1 MALRT
6 LVVANPASR
15 GGATRKRF
23 ERALPRVR
31 EVLGACDVEWTRGPR
46 DAERI
51 AREAVRAGVERVV
64 IAGGD
69 GTTSEVVT
77 GILAAD
83 LGRYAELALLPLG
96 TGGDLRRTLGV
107 AADLETALTGIA
119 RGVRRRIDA
128 GRARFVSREGGEATV
143 YFANIA
149 SLGIS
154 GLTTELVNQASK
166 ALGGRV
172 SFLLGTLRSIAAY
185 RAADHPVELRLDGE
199 RIHEGPLVLAAAANG
214 RYFGGGM
221 QVAPEARPD
230 DGLLDVVVVPGL
242 SKPRLL
248 AELPRMYRGTHL
260 GVAGVLSRR
269 GCVLEATPLGGEPAW
284 VEIDGEP
291 LGRLPAR
298 FEILPG
304 ALTLVGGAAPHDP
317 GAADAGG

>member
-6 LVVANPASR
+6 LVVVNPASR
-15 GGATRKRF
+15 GGAARRHF
-23 ERALPRVR
+23 ERILPRVR
-31 EVLGACDVEWTRGPR
+31 EVLGACEVEMTRGPR

-51 AREAVRAGVERVV
+51 AREGVRAGVERVV
-64 IAGGD
+64 VAGGD
-69 GTTSEVVT
+69 GTVSEVVT

-107 AADLETALTGIA
+107 PADLEGALAAIA
-119 RGVRRRIDA
+119 RGERRTLDA
-128 GRARFVSREGGEATV
+128 GRARYQGRDGRETSVFFV
-143 YFANIA
+143 NIA

-154 GLTTELVNQASK
+154 GLTTELVNQAPK
-166 ALGGRV
+166 ALGGRA
-172 SFLLGTLRSIAAY
+172 SFLIGTLRSIVSY

-199 RIHEGPLVLAAAANG
+199 VIHQGPLVLAAAANG

-221 QVAPEARPD
+221 QVAPDARPD

-248 AELPRMYRGTHL
+248 AELPRLYRGTHI
-260 GVAGVLSRR
+260 GVGGVHARR
-269 GCVLEATPLGGEPAW
+269 GRVLEAASLGGEPPW

-291 LGRLPAR
+291 LGRVPAR

-304 ALTLVGGAAPHDP
+304 ALTLVGGAA
-317 GAADAGG
+317 

>member
-6 LVVANPASR
+6 LIVANPASR

-23 ERALPRVR
+23 ERLLPRVR

-64 IAGGD
+64 VAGGD
-69 GTTSEVVT
+69 GTASEVVT

-83 LGRYAELALLPLG
+83 LGRYVELALLPLG

-107 AADLETALTGIA
+107 AADFETALAGIA
-119 RGVRRRIDA
+119 RGVRRRVDA
-128 GRARFVSREGGEATV
+128 GRARYVSREGRETTV

-154 GLTTELVNQASK
+154 GLTTELVNRASK

-172 SFLLGTLRSIAAY
+172 SFLLGALRSIAAY
-185 RAADHPVELRLDGE
+185 RADDHPVALRLDGE
-199 RIHEGPLVLAAAANG
+199 PIHEGPLVLAAAANG

-221 QVAPEARPD
+221 HVAPGAQLD

-248 AELPRMYRGTHL
+248 AELPRIYRGSHV
-260 GVAGVLSRR
+260 GVRGVLSRR
-269 GCVLEATPLGGEPAW
+269 GRVLEATPVGGEPAW

-304 ALTLVGGAAPHDP
+304 ALTVVGVAAPD
-317 GAADAGG
+317 AAAAAGRA

>member
-6 LVVANPASR
+6 LVVVNPASR

-23 ERALPRVR
+23 ERILPRVR
-31 EVLGACDVEWTRGPR
+31 EVLGACDIEWTRGPR

-51 AREAVRAGVERVV
+51 AREGVRAGVERVV
-64 IAGGD
+64 VAGGD
-69 GTTSEVVT
+69 GTMSEVVT

-83 LGRYAELALLPLG
+83 LGRYAELAMLPLG

-107 AADLETALTGIA
+107 PADLEDALAAIA
-119 RGVRRRIDA
+119 RGERRPLDA
-128 GRARFVSREGGEATV
+128 GRARFQGRDGRETSV
-143 YFANIA
+143 YFVNIA

-154 GLTTELVNQASK
+154 GLTTELVNQAPK
-166 ALGGRV
+166 GLGGRV
-172 SFLLGTLRSIAAY
+172 SFLVGTLRSIASY

-199 RIHEGPLVLAAAANG
+199 VIHKGPLVLAAAANG

-221 QVAPEARPD
+221 QVAPDARPD

-242 SKPRLL
+242 SKLRLL
-248 AELPRMYRGTHL
+248 AELPRIYRGTHI
-260 GVAGVLSRR
+260 GVGGVLSQR
-269 GCVLEATPLGGEPAW
+269 GRVLEATPLGGEPPW

-298 FEILPG
+298 IEILPG
-304 ALTLVGGAAPHDP
+304 ALTLVGGAA
-317 GAADAGG
+317 